1 MVLYILR
8 FKKKIMTTTSGHSKS
23 QRESLMMLTTDILF
37 ACFIYFF
44 KLFSHKEVSKKQKRK
59 SAPLLILK
67 LFNRRRHHNMR
78 LTSMRCIFHQGA
90 LVPRKRLL
98 KRLRKVKQ
106 RPAND
111 DIVVKSHKVADLQKS
126 KRIHFYRSS
135 SNTPFKT
142 VGWNS
147 LHNI

>member
-1 MVLYILR
+1 
-8 FKKKIMTTTSGHSKS
+8 MTTTSGHSKS
-23 QRESLMMLTTDILF
+23 QRASLMMLTTDILF
-37 ACFIYFF
+37 ACLIYFF
-44 KLFSHKEVSKKQKRK
+44 NCSHTRQFLKKQKRK
-59 SAPLLILK
+59 SAPLLNLK
-67 LFNRRRHHNMR
+67 SFNRRRHHNTR

-126 KRIHFYRSS
+126 KRTYFYHASS
-135 SNTPFKT
+135 DTPVKA